1 MTSISNTDTN
11 VAKDDILK
19 WFNIDNEITTL
30 SSKIKKLRDEK
41 NTLTKNIET
50 FMENNNIGDIQT
62 QGEKIKY
69 CKSITAGRNDVE
81 NVQFKIDIKSAFVM
95 ILRPDLTKYK
105 YSI

>member
-50 FMENNNIGDIQT
+50 FMENTNIGDIQT

-69 CKSITAGRNDVE
+69 CKSKT
-81 NVQFKIDIKSAFVM
+81 KKSHT
-95 ILRPDLTKYK
+95 TK
-105 YSI
+105 SLQNTL